1 MLDPNRWLL
10 PMKSVYHNAG
20 VESVIPCK
28 PTHPDISILLL
39 KKKFFENKTSD
50 GHSAVSQY
58 ITFDISGTCALE
70 RIEI

>member
-10 PMKSVYHNAG
+10 PMKRVYHIAG
-20 VESVIPCK
+20 VESAIPCK

-39 KKKFFENKTSD
+39 KKKFFKKTLD

-58 ITFDISGTCALE
+58 VTFDISGTCALE